1 MLQALPGLF
10 DLLWLPF
17 LACVA
22 MTAILGFLGLHVIR
36 REIVFVDIA
45 MAQIV
50 AVGAVGAHLLFEA
63 HDDSFLAYASAFGLS
78 VLAAAFFAFTR
89 RRVLEISS
97 ETVIGVSYAIAA
109 AAALFLLGIAPG
121 GHVHAQHMLSGSI
134 LWVTW
139 PDLVLHGLAF
149 SAVGVCFYL
158 LRKPF
163 EKLSTD
169 YEGAIR
175 DGINVV
181 GWDFLFYTLIGVVI
195 TFAVRIGGV
204 VVVFCLLIIPATIA
218 VIFAKTLRARLLI
231 AWTAGLSG
239 SFLGLLFAE
248 RLDFSVGP
256 AVALLLGVGLAVA
269 ALWYRLKAAQ
279 AAALTVAVVAAYVVL
294 LTLAPAAG
302 PSRARRNSPADRGA
316 LETDPEPAQERG
328 APAPVSED
336 PQARCES
343 VLEAIGQNA
352 GSGVASAL
360 KYLEEDPPIFF
371 RQRVVDRLNEVLK
384 EPFDFDAMRPF
395 ADPDNRE
402 AVKALERRF
411 GSGASSSLLGASRAL
426 SETCGSEFAS

>member
-1 MLQALPGLF
+1 MLQALSGLLE
-10 DLLWLPF
+10 LLWLPF

-50 AVGAVGAHLLFEA
+50 AVGAVGAHLLFKA

-109 AAALFLLGIAPG
+109 AAALFLLGVAPG

-158 LRKPF
+158 LRRPF

-169 YEGAIR
+169 YQGAIR

-181 GWDFLFYTLIGVVI
+181 GWDFLFYTLIGIVI

-231 AWTAGLSG
+231 AWTTGLSG

-256 AVALLLGVGLAVA
+256 SVALLLGVGLAVA
-269 ALWYRLKAAQ
+269 ALWYRLKTSQ
-279 AAALTVAVVAAYVVL
+279 AATFTIAIVALYVAL
-294 LTLAPAAG
+294 LTMAPAAR
-302 PSRARRNSPADRGA
+302 PSRARHNNPAARVA
-316 LETDPEPAQERG
+316 VETDPTPARERS
-328 APAPVSED
+328 APTQIPED
-336 PQARCES
+336 PQEGCEA
-343 VLEAIGQNA
+343 VLEAIGQDTEA
-352 GSGVASAL
+352 GVVSAL
-360 KYLEEDPPIFF
+360 SYLEGDPPIFF
-371 RQRVVDRLNEVLK
+371 RQQVVDRLNEVL
-384 EPFDFDAMRPF
+384 EQPFDFDAMRSFDDLTIVRP
-395 ADPDNRE
+395 
-402 AVKALERRF
+402 
-411 GSGASSSLLGASRAL
+411 
-426 SETCGSEFAS
+426 